1 MDFAKIVPDLV
12 AKCQALERRL
22 AALEGVGQTDRRG

>member
-12 AKCQALERRL
+12 AMCQALERRL
-22 AALEGVGQTDRRG
+22 AALEGVGSQ